1 MKELRQAMKKRQDT
15 IQELS
20 KVRAA
25 LKEKF
30 NDVMV
35 YSSSE
40 IRIIVGKGSERFS
53 YETKGIYVSAA
64 ALTKVKALELL
75 ERVLAEVGL

>member
-1 MKELRQAMKKRQDT
+1 MKELRQALKRRQDT

-20 KVRAA
+20 KVREA
-25 LKEKF
+25 LKQKF

-35 YSSSE
+35 YSSNE

-53 YETKGIYVSAA
+53 YETNGIYVSAS
-64 ALTKVKALELL
+64 ALTKVKALDLL
-75 ERVLAEVGL
+75 EQVLAEVGL